1 MYPRINRVDVVV
13 QVVVAQV
20 VRVVD
25 VVVQVVD
32 VVVQVVVAQVV
43 RVVDVVGYL
52 HQLVQ
57 NKMDHLRYEQYNLDF
72 LEIRF
77 H

>member
-20 VRVVD
+20 VRVAD
-25 VVVQVVD
+25 VVD
-32 VVVQVVVAQVV
+32 VVVQVA
-43 RVVDVVGYL
+43 DVVGYL